1 MTLRHRNT
9 SKWARRALKR
19 GVEVMD
25 VGTKEALA
33 EQLRMGQALRRKIE
47 GRGDEVGSDDDSD
60 ETR

>member
-1 MTLRHRNT
+1 
-9 SKWARRALKR
+9 
-19 GVEVMD
+19 MD